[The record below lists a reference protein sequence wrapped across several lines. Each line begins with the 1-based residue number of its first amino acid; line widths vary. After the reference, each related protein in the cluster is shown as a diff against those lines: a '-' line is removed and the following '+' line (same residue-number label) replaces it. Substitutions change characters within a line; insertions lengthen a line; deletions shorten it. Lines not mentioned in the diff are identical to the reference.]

1 MQLNKEE
8 YKNFKQIVNIFY
20 NEEIEGINEDKEK
33 IKKEGTIKI
42 EPRIFYDKFS
52 GDMKIEF
59 KIGNKKMYKIKN
71 LSEFYTRMLN
81 KEFYRYGEKLQFIHT
96 KEAIVRVCYE
106 ICRSYKICEF

>member
-1 MQLNKEE
+1 MPSEGNKMQLNKEE

-81 KEFYRYGEKLQFIHT
+81 KEFYR
-96 KEAIVRVCYE
+96 RV
-106 ICRSYKICEF
+106 